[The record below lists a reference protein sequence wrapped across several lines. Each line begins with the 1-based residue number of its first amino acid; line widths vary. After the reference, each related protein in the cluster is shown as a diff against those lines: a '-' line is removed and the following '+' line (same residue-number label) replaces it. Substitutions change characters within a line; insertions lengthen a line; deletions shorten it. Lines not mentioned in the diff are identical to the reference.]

1 MTIRSAKISDAKALI
16 AIYAPYVEN
25 TAITFEYAV
34 PSLSDFENR
43 IAQTLQR
50 FPYLVYEEEGEIL
63 GYAYASTYKDRAAY
77 DWSCEVSIYVAEEA
91 RGKQIGTR
99 LYDVLESQLIKMGI
113 RNLLACITFP
123 NDASIRFHRR
133 RGYVTV
139 AHLPK
144 LGYKHQQWHDVVW
157 MQKRC
162 DKPLAEQKS

>member
-63 GYAYASTYKDRAAY
+63 GYAYASTYKNRAAY

-91 RGKQIGTR
+91 RGK
-99 LYDVLESQLIKMGI
+99 
-113 RNLLACITFP
+113 
-123 NDASIRFHRR
+123 
-133 RGYVTV
+133 
-139 AHLPK
+139 
-144 LGYKHQQWHDVVW
+144 
-157 MQKRC
+157 
-162 DKPLAEQKS
+162 